1 MVVTIVYD
9 FFSASVLTNHC
20 DMRIAVNNTPIKIH
34 VISINTD
41 VEDDWRAIKQQRHT
55 LVSVLNCELS
65 EMANI
70 VTISSYRVY
79 NIVNDK
85 EIIMI
90 ASYRHTWNPLH
101 NSGIQLLANE
111 SRERL
116 IHTISERATMTVVYN
131 IESNNAFVN
140 LLEKGLFV
148 VGTIDS
154 FENTLCKR
162 ARHML
167 NNKKTCFAI
176 KNKEIKQSL
185 KESRKSFT
193 FGAQRCCWLL

>member
-1 MVVTIVYD
+1 M
-9 FFSASVLTNHC
+9 NHC
-20 DMRIAVNNTPIKIH
+20 DMRIAVNNSLVKTYT
-34 VISINTD
+34 VSINTD
-41 VEDDWRAIKQQRHT
+41 VEDDWCTIKQQRHT
-55 LVSVLNCELS
+55 LVSVLDCKLG

-85 EIIMI
+85 EIITI

-116 IHTISERATMTVVYN
+116 IHAIPERATMTVVYN
-131 IESNNAFVN
+131 IESNNTFVN
-140 LLEKGLFV
+140 LPEKGLFV
-148 VGTIDS
+148 LGTIDS
-154 FENTLCKR
+154 FENTFCKR

-167 NNKKTCFAI
+167 YNKKTCFTI
-176 KNKEIKQSL
+176 KNKEINNHL
-185 KESRKSFT
+185 KKAAKPLRLVLNDVVGSYNTVGSCNI
-193 FGAQRCCWLL
+193 GG

>member
-20 DMRIAVNNTPIKIH
+20 DMRIAVNNSLIKIH
-34 VISINTD
+34 VTSINTD
-41 VEDDWRAIKQQRHT
+41 VEDDWCTIKQQRHT
-55 LVSVLNCELS
+55 LVSVLDCELG

-70 VTISSYRVY
+70 ITISSYRVY

-116 IHTISERATMTVVYN
+116 IHAIPERATMTVVYN

-140 LLEKGLFV
+140 LPEKGLFV
-148 VGTIDS
+148 LGTIDS

-185 KESRKSFT
+185 KESRKALT
-193 FGAQRCCWLL
+193 FGAQ

>member
-1 MVVTIVYD
+1 M
-9 FFSASVLTNHC
+9 NHC
-20 DMRIAVNNTPIKIH
+20 DMRIAVNNSLVKTYT
-34 VISINTD
+34 VSINTD
-41 VEDDWRAIKQQRHT
+41 VEDDWCTIKQQRHT
-55 LVSVLNCELS
+55 LVSVLDCELG

-85 EIIMI
+85 EIITI

-116 IHTISERATMTVVYN
+116 IHAIPEHATMTVVYN
-131 IESNNAFVN
+131 IESNNTFVD

-148 VGTIDS
+148 LGTIDS
-154 FENTLCKR
+154 FENTFCKR

-167 NNKKTCFAI
+167 YDKKRCFTI

-193 FGAQRCCWLL
+193 FGA

>member
-1 MVVTIVYD
+1 MVITIVYD

-20 DMRIAVNNTPIKIH
+20 DMRIAVNNSLIKIH
-34 VISINTD
+34 AISINTD
-41 VEDDWRAIKQQRHT
+41 VEDDWCTIKQQRHT
-55 LVSVLNCELS
+55 LVSVLDCKLS

-90 ASYRHTWNPLH
+90 AFYRHTWNPLY
-101 NSGIQLLANE
+101 NSGIQLLTNE
-111 SRERL
+111 SHERL
-116 IHTISERATMTVVYN
+116 IHAIFERTTMAVVYN

-140 LLEKGLFV
+140 LPEKGLFV
-148 VGTIDS
+148 LGTIDS

-176 KNKEIKQSL
+176 KNKEI
-185 KESRKSFT
+185 E
-193 FGAQRCCWLL
+193 

>member
-1 MVVTIVYD
+1 MD
-9 FFSASVLTNHC
+9 HC
-20 DMRIAVNNTPIKIH
+20 DMRIAVNNTLIKIH

-41 VEDDWRAIKQQRHT
+41 VEDYWCIIKQQRHT
-55 LVSVLNCELS
+55 MVSVLDCELG

-79 NIVNDK
+79 SIVNDK
-85 EIIMI
+85 EIITI

-111 SRERL
+111 SRKRL
-116 IHTISERATMTVVYN
+116 IHAIPERATMTIVYN
-131 IESNNAFVN
+131 FETNNTFVN
-140 LLEKGLFV
+140 LPEKGLFA
-148 VGTIDS
+148 VGTIGS
-154 FENTLCKR
+154 FENTFCKR

-176 KNKEIKQSL
+176 KKIK
-185 KESRKSFT
+185 K
-193 FGAQRCCWLL
+193 